1 MNTLILL
8 TVQRT
13 SSFMYTISKNIVWAS
28 GLLVLLLGM
37 NVVGK
42 NLNLSEPL
50 LFVLPFGAV
59 VVGLFVQIPALRGP
73 LQYAAL
79 ITALVFSLLLDK
91 QSYSR
96 GFITLGVTLLSIG
109 LMTFLILRMSI
120 VDQHL
125 QHPRAVLVLFLIC
138 LIASYAKGLTSCFL
152 AKLLLGQ
159 PACAY
164 STQIFATEL
173 MNSMLVLPVM
183 LTFPRISFKEIRGL
197 SRRSD
202 AYRVLALLCLLS
214 TLIASAMVG
223 GPGALT
229 FPLPALLWISLYFG
243 VFVSALLTCLTS
255 YALIV
260 MLQLHSIA
268 GVWMG
273 EELIP
278 VYSMYIGIALIA
290 LCPLILAS
298 AIGFYREQIRNLRH
312 HALYDM
318 LSGGLVRSAF
328 KQQAEESM
336 DFSRRYERS
345 LATIMLDIDNF
356 KRINDS
362 YGHSAGDKI
371 ITALGKTILTNIR
384 DSDLF
389 GRIGGEE
396 FVILLHGI
404 PRDSAQGIA
413 EAIARQFSTVPHNIG
428 QQEVV
433 WVTVSIGIYHTPS
446 LVETLEEVMEKA
458 DKALYYAKTH
468 GKNRVVFYNDIALG
482 A

>member
-1 MNTLILL
+1 
-8 TVQRT
+8 
-13 SSFMYTISKNIVWAS
+13 
-28 GLLVLLLGM
+28 
-37 NVVGK
+37 
-42 NLNLSEPL
+42 
-50 LFVLPFGAV
+50 
-59 VVGLFVQIPALRGP
+59 
-73 LQYAAL
+73 
-79 ITALVFSLLLDK
+79 
-91 QSYSR
+91 
-96 GFITLGVTLLSIG
+96 
-109 LMTFLILRMSI
+109 
-120 VDQHL
+120 
-125 QHPRAVLVLFLIC
+125 
-138 LIASYAKGLTSCFL
+138 
-152 AKLLLGQ
+152 
-159 PACAY
+159 
-164 STQIFATEL
+164 
-173 MNSMLVLPVM
+173 
-183 LTFPRISFKEIRGL
+183 
-197 SRRSD
+197 
-202 AYRVLALLCLLS
+202 
-214 TLIASAMVG
+214 
-223 GPGALT
+223 
-229 FPLPALLWISLYFG
+229 
-243 VFVSALLTCLTS
+243 
-255 YALIV
+255 
-260 MLQLHSIA
+260 
-268 GVWMG
+268 
-273 EELIP
+273 
-278 VYSMYIGIALIA
+278 
-290 LCPLILAS
+290 
-298 AIGFYREQIRNLRH
+298 
-312 HALYDM
+312 M

-446 LVETLEEVMEKA
+446 LVETLDEVMEKA